1 MATVTQPIPAI
12 ETSSPVQEEFSGS
25 LLDFRHRITVEEYH
39 RMAEAGV
46 FGPEPRLE
54 LLEGVLID
62 KMTKNLPHV
71 VATDLLGELLHH
83 LLPRGSG
90 YFISMGNPVTIE
102 DRHGEPEPDAMI
114 LRGNLR
120 DCTSRNRTPAD
131 AALVIEVANTS
142 YAYDRF
148 SKWVTYAGARVPIY
162 WIVDLSVDDGWRS
175 TPNRPG
181 KLRPRISGSHRSS
194 ARTMKSLWCSTAV
207 KSPALPSAKS
217 CRER

>member
-1 MATVTQPIPAI
+1 MATVTQPVPPI
-12 ETSSPVQEEFSGS
+12 ETSSPVREESSGP

-62 KMTKNLPHV
+62 KMTKNPPHV
-71 VATDLLGELLHH
+71 VATDVLGELLHH
-83 LLPRGSG
+83 LLSRGSG
-90 YFISMGNPVTIE
+90 YCISMGNPVTIE
-102 DRHGEPEPDAMI
+102 DRDSEPEPDAMI

-120 DCTSRNRTPAD
+120 DYTSRNRTPAE

-142 YAYDRF
+142 YAYDRY

-162 WIVDLSVDDGWRS
+162 WIVDLGRRRLEIHSGPAGQAETAYYGLTRILGQDDEVALVLDGRE
-175 TPNRPG
+175 
-181 KLRPRISGSHRSS
+181 I
-194 ARTMKSLWCSTAV
+194 ARFAV
-207 KSPALPSAKS
+207 REILP
-217 CRER
+217 